1 MEAESHAARGDTE
14 EAVWLEFNNAL
25 VCHTWTGFVGQISME
40 GLRER
45 EREREGGRTERDR
58 DVQAKQIGCSSL
70 LRPPYTWE

>member
-1 MEAESHAARGDTE
+1 MWRGHRHGGRITRSKKRDTE

-45 EREREGGRTERDR
+45 ERERGREEGRRETEM
-58 DVQAKQIGCSSL
+58 C
-70 LRPPYTWE
+70 RPNR